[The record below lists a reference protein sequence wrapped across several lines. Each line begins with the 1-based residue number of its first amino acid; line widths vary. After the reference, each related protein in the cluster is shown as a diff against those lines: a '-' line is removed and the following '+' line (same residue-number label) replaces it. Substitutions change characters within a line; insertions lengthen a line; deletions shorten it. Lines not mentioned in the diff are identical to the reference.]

1 MSNQI
6 ESKTIDQIL
15 GEYIKVRD
23 ARDEAAKAFEE
34 RDQHFKKV
42 LYKME
47 MELLR
52 RANEAGVEQFKS
64 QHGTAFTQTNMK
76 ASVADKKVLN
86 DFLRDENIDPLD
98 ILQARV
104 TTRGL
109 QDYMDAHEGKTPP
122 GVDIFREKVVRVR
135 RPSKK

>member
-6 ESKTIDQIL
+6 ESKTVDQIL

-42 LYKME
+42 LHKMD
-47 MELLR
+47 MELMR

-64 QHGTAFTQTNMK
+64 PHGTAFLQTNMK

-104 TTRGL
+104 STRAL
-109 QDYMDAHEGKTPP
+109 QDYMDAHEGKVPP
-122 GVDIFREKVVRVR
+122 GVDTFREKVVRVR